1 MFEARQCTLFF
12 LLFTHGKLVV
22 YGKLHAQLVT
32 ASASRLELSY
42 LHKDLEFTKA
52 QTKSIWYQVVA
63 KRTA

>member
-1 MFEARQCTLFF
+1 
-12 LLFTHGKLVV
+12 V

-42 LHKDLEFTKA
+42 LHKNLEFTKA